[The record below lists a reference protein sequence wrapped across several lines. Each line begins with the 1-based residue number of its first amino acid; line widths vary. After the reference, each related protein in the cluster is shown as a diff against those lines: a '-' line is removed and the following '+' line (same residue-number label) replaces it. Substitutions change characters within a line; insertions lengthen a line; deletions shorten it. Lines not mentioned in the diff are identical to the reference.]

1 LCQVLPCSNNLKK
14 NDLVS
19 DLEAVTG
26 KLGLKS
32 TSSFEHDLLCKG
44 QGTMLNENG
53 KERTVSSTQGRVW
66 GGEGGGERGVQG
78 GLHRGGVPD
87 LAFEG

>member
-1 LCQVLPCSNNLKK
+1 M
-14 NDLVS
+14 
-19 DLEAVTG
+19 
-26 KLGLKS
+26 
-32 TSSFEHDLLCKG
+32 TSSVKIRVQCYS
-44 QGTMLNENG
+44 ENG

-87 LAFEG
+87 LAFEGQTILLDRQGSLKRAFQGGTTACMKARAVEDHGML